1 MITYNDIYEASR
13 KERNSEQL
21 QELPKN
27 FIGEFAEYMREK
39 KEFSFKED
47 DSFSDV
53 VNRTK
58 KQIENAMTIFK
69 ELMLRRK
76 RKILNLILIAAET
89 GISKKDF
96 DNMLDFEKELFEE
109 LMKCI
114 DSSDKKVNSNMFNNR
129 EKTDDKQ
136 IVLFKG
142 DVDEFLGI
150 DGGMM
155 GPFKSGE
162 TAKIPKEIAQIL
174 IEDGKAE
181 LLIK

>member
-1 MITYNDIYEASR
+1 
-13 KERNSEQL
+13 
-21 QELPKN
+21 
-27 FIGEFAEYMREK
+27 
-39 KEFSFKED
+39 
-47 DSFSDV
+47 
-53 VNRTK
+53 
-58 KQIENAMTIFK
+58 
-69 ELMLRRK
+69 
-76 RKILNLILIAAET
+76 
-89 GISKKDF
+89 
-96 DNMLDFEKELFEE
+96 
-109 LMKCI
+109 MKCI